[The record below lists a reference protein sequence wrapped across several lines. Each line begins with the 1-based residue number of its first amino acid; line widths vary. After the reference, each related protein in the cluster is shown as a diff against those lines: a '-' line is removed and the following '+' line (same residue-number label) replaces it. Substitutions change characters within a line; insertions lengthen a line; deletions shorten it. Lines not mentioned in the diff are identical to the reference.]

1 MFYIFCGILIFFA
14 ISAGAILFILRDRL
28 YGGIFSAIYSRLTKN
43 FSFFLAV
50 RYLKPKRTYV
60 SIITLISVIGVALGV
75 TVLIVVIAVMTG
87 FEKRLEQ
94 IILGF
99 EPHLMVQQQVV
110 VDPRDSE
117 SQSGRWD
124 LLKDRLEKEI
134 PDLKAVSPYVT
145 GQVLLQF
152 GIDDSRRQA
161 ALMMMGVDP
170 EGNSLTER
178 VKEIMNAG
186 ELDLSYKPEH
196 GKYGCLISMQFAK
209 RNGITIGEH
218 IEAFSTAD
226 IEPIVADLFDAVDN
240 DELSDDELRSRVKE
254 LTESIKTPKDLIVTG
269 IFDSVRYGEMMLL
282 PLEIGQDLYELG
294 PNVHGLSIEL
304 KDPFLADQVNRKI
317 STSLPF
323 GWNSETWIQR
333 NKQLFATIRNERGMM
348 YFVLFFIILVA
359 AFSTMNT
366 MITVTVQKRHEIG
379 VMKAIGARVSQIVG
393 VFIGQGLI
401 VGLIGSVSGLAA
413 GSLVLY
419 NRNGIRDILAQR
431 LGLEIF
437 PEEMYGVAEI
447 PAQIVTGDIAIIC
460 LGAFILCT
468 LAALPPAYMVARLDP
483 AKALRD

>member
-1 MFYIFCGILIFFA
+1 MA
-14 ISAGAILFILRDRL
+14 
-28 YGGIFSAIYSRLTKN
+28 KN
-43 FSFFLAV
+43 FSLFLAL

-60 SIITLISVIGVALGV
+60 SIITLISVLGVALGV

-99 EPHLMVQQQVV
+99 EPHLMVQQQVL

-117 SQSGRWD
+117 SQSRRWD
-124 LLKDRLEKEI
+124 NLKDRLKKEI

-152 GIDDSRRQA
+152 GVDDSRRQA
-161 ALMMMGVDP
+161 ALMMMGVDS
-170 EGNSLTER
+170 EGNPLTER
-178 VKEIMNAG
+178 VKEIINAG

-196 GKYGCLISMQFAK
+196 GKYGCLISMQFAQ

-240 DELSDDELRSRVKE
+240 DKLSDDELRSRVKE
-254 LTESIKTPKDLIVTG
+254 LTESIKTPKDMIVTG
-269 IFDSVRYGEMMLL
+269 IFDSVRYGEMILV
-282 PLEIGQDLYELG
+282 PLEIGQDLYELEA
-294 PNVHGLSIEL
+294 NVHGLSIEL
-304 KDPFLADQVNRKI
+304 EDPFLANQINKKI
-317 STSLPF
+317 SALLPF

-379 VMKAIGARVSQIVG
+379 VMKALGARVSQIVG

-419 NRNGIRDILAQR
+419 NRNSIRDVLAQR

-447 PAQIVTGDIAIIC
+447 PAQIVPSDIAIIC
-460 LGAFILCT
+460 FGAFILCT

>member
-1 MFYIFCGILIFFA
+1 MA
-14 ISAGAILFILRDRL
+14 
-28 YGGIFSAIYSRLTKN
+28 KN
-43 FSFFLAV
+43 FSLFLAL

-60 SIITLISVIGVALGV
+60 SIITLISVLGVALGV

-99 EPHLMVQQQVV
+99 EPHLMVQQQVL

-124 LLKDRLEKEI
+124 NLKERLEKEI

-152 GIDDSRRQA
+152 GVDDSRRQA
-161 ALMMMGVDP
+161 ALMMMGVDS
-170 EGNSLTER
+170 EGNPLTER
-178 VKEIMNAG
+178 VKEIINAG

-196 GKYGCLISMQFAK
+196 GKYGCLISMQFAQ

-240 DELSDDELRSRVKE
+240 DKLSDDELRSRVKE
-254 LTESIKTPKDLIVTG
+254 LTESIKTPKDMIVTG
-269 IFDSVRYGEMMLL
+269 IFDSVRYGEMILV
-282 PLEIGQDLYELG
+282 PLEIGQDLYELEA
-294 PNVHGLSIEL
+294 NVHGLSIEL
-304 KDPFLADQVNRKI
+304 EDPFLANQINKKI
-317 STSLPF
+317 SALLPF

-379 VMKAIGARVSQIVG
+379 VMKALGARVSQIVG

-419 NRNGIRDILAQR
+419 NRNSIRDVLAQR

-447 PAQIVTGDIAIIC
+447 PAQIVSSDIAIIC
-460 LGAFILCT
+460 FGAFILCT

>member
-1 MFYIFCGILIFFA
+1 MA
-14 ISAGAILFILRDRL
+14 
-28 YGGIFSAIYSRLTKN
+28 KN
-43 FSFFLAV
+43 FSLFLAL

-60 SIITLISVIGVALGV
+60 SIITLISVLGVALGV

-99 EPHLMVQQQVV
+99 EPHLMVQQQVL

-124 LLKDRLEKEI
+124 NLKDRLKKEI

-152 GIDDSRRQA
+152 GVDDSRRQA
-161 ALMMMGVDP
+161 ALMMMGVDS
-170 EGNSLTER
+170 EGNPLTER
-178 VKEIMNAG
+178 VKEIINAG

-196 GKYGCLISMQFAK
+196 GKYGCLISMQFAQ

-240 DELSDDELRSRVKE
+240 DQLSDDELRTRVKE
-254 LTESIKTPKDLIVTG
+254 LTESIKTPKDMIVTG
-269 IFDSVRYGEMMLL
+269 IFDSVRYGEMILV
-282 PLEIGQDLYELG
+282 PLEIGQDLYELEA
-294 PNVHGLSIEL
+294 NVHGLSIEL
-304 KDPFLADQVNRKI
+304 EDPFLANQINKKI
-317 STSLPF
+317 SALLPF

-379 VMKAIGARVSQIVG
+379 VMKALGARVSQIVG

-419 NRNGIRDILAQR
+419 NRNSIRDVLAQR

-447 PAQIVTGDIAIIC
+447 PAQIVPSDIAIIC
-460 LGAFILCT
+460 FGAFILCT

>member
-1 MFYIFCGILIFFA
+1 MA
-14 ISAGAILFILRDRL
+14 
-28 YGGIFSAIYSRLTKN
+28 KN
-43 FSFFLAV
+43 FSLFLAL

-60 SIITLISVIGVALGV
+60 SIITLISVLGVALGV

-87 FEKRLEQ
+87 FEKRLEKL
-94 IILGF
+94 ILGF
-99 EPHLMVQQQVV
+99 EPHLMVQQQVI
-110 VDPRDSE
+110 VDPLESE
-117 SQSGRWD
+117 LESGRWD
-124 LLKDRLEKEI
+124 ILKDRLKKEI
-134 PDLKAVSPYVT
+134 PEIKAVAPYVT

-152 GIDDSRRQA
+152 GVDDSRRQA
-161 ALMMMGVDP
+161 ALMMMGVDS
-170 EGNSLTER
+170 EGNPLTER
-178 VKEIMNAG
+178 VKEIINAG

-196 GKYGCLISMQFAK
+196 GKYGCLISIQFAQ

-226 IEPIVADLFDAVDN
+226 IEPIVANLFDAVDN
-240 DELSDDELRSRVKE
+240 NQLSDDELRSRVKE
-254 LTESIKTPKDLIVTG
+254 LTESIKTPKDMIVTG
-269 IFDSVRYGEMMLL
+269 IFDSVRYGEMILV

-294 PNVHGLSIEL
+294 ANVHGLSIEL
-304 KDPFLADQVNRKI
+304 EDPFLANQINKKI
-317 STSLPF
+317 SALLPF

-379 VMKAIGARVSQIVG
+379 VMKALGARVFQIVG

-419 NRNGIRDILAQR
+419 NRNGIRDVLAQR

-437 PEEMYGVAEI
+437 PEEMYGIAEI
-447 PAQIVTGDIAIIC
+447 PAQIVPSDIAIIC
-460 LGAFILCT
+460 FGAFLLCT

>member
-1 MFYIFCGILIFFA
+1 MA
-14 ISAGAILFILRDRL
+14 
-28 YGGIFSAIYSRLTKN
+28 KN
-43 FSFFLAV
+43 FSLFLAL

-60 SIITLISVIGVALGV
+60 SIITLISVLGVALGV

-87 FEKRLEQ
+87 FEKKLEKL
-94 IILGF
+94 ILGF
-99 EPHLMVQQQVV
+99 EPHLMVQQQVI
-110 VDPRDSE
+110 VDPLESE
-117 SQSGRWD
+117 LESGRWD
-124 LLKDRLEKEI
+124 ILKDRLKKEI
-134 PDLKAVSPYVT
+134 PEIKAVAPYVT

-152 GIDDSRRQA
+152 GVDDSRRQA
-161 ALMMMGVDP
+161 ALMMMGVDS
-170 EGNSLTER
+170 EGNPLTER
-178 VKEIMNAG
+178 VKEIINAG

-196 GKYGCLISMQFAK
+196 GKYGCLISMQFAQ

-226 IEPIVADLFDAVDN
+226 IEPIVANLFDAVDN
-240 DELSDDELRSRVKE
+240 NQLSDDELRSRVKE
-254 LTESIKTPKDLIVTG
+254 LTESIKTPKDMIVTG
-269 IFDSVRYGEMMLL
+269 IFDSVRYGEMILV

-294 PNVHGLSIEL
+294 ANVHGLSIEL
-304 KDPFLADQVNRKI
+304 EDPFLANQINKKI
-317 STSLPF
+317 SALLPF

-379 VMKAIGARVSQIVG
+379 VMKALGARVFQIVG

-401 VGLIGSVSGLAA
+401 VGLIGSVSGFAA

-419 NRNGIRDILAQR
+419 NRNGIRDVLAQR

-437 PEEMYGVAEI
+437 PEEMYGIAEI
-447 PAQIVTGDIAIIC
+447 PAQIVPSDIAIIC
-460 LGAFILCT
+460 FGAFLLCT

>member
-1 MFYIFCGILIFFA
+1 V
-14 ISAGAILFILRDRL
+14 
-28 YGGIFSAIYSRLTKN
+28 TKN
-43 FSFFLAV
+43 FSLFLAL

-60 SIITLISVIGVALGV
+60 SIITLISVLGVALGV

-99 EPHLMVQQQVV
+99 EPHLMVQQQVM

-124 LLKDRLEKEI
+124 NLKDRLKKEI

-152 GIDDSRRQA
+152 GFDDSRRQA
-161 ALMMMGVDP
+161 ALMMMGVDS
-170 EGNSLTER
+170 EGNPLTER
-178 VKEIMNAG
+178 VKEIINAG

-196 GKYGCLISMQFAK
+196 GKYGCLISMQFAQ

-226 IEPIVADLFDAVDN
+226 IEPIVTDLFDAVDN
-240 DELSDDELRSRVKE
+240 DKLSDDELRSRVTE
-254 LTESIKTPKDLIVTG
+254 LTESIKTPKDMIVTG
-269 IFDSVRYGEMMLL
+269 IFDSVRYGEMILV

-294 PNVHGLSIEL
+294 ANVHGLSIEL
-304 KDPFLADQVNRKI
+304 EDPFLANQINKKI
-317 STSLPF
+317 SPLLPF
-323 GWNSETWIQR
+323 GWSSETWMQR

-379 VMKAIGARVSQIVG
+379 VMKALGARVSQIVG

-401 VGLIGSVSGLAA
+401 VGLIGSVSGLGA

-419 NRNGIRDILAQR
+419 NRNGIRDVLAQR

-447 PAQIVTGDIAIIC
+447 PAQIVPADIAIIC
-460 LGAFILCT
+460 LGAFFLCT

>member
-1 MFYIFCGILIFFA
+1 VA
-14 ISAGAILFILRDRL
+14 
-28 YGGIFSAIYSRLTKN
+28 KN
-43 FSFFLAV
+43 FSLFLAL

-60 SIITLISVIGVALGV
+60 SIITLISVLGVALGV

-87 FEKRLEQ
+87 FEKRLEKL
-94 IILGF
+94 ILGF
-99 EPHLMVQQQVV
+99 EPHLMVQQQVI
-110 VDPRDSE
+110 VDPLESE
-117 SQSGRWD
+117 LESGRWD
-124 LLKDRLEKEI
+124 ILKDRLKKEI
-134 PDLKAVSPYVT
+134 PEIKAVAPYVT

-152 GIDDSRRQA
+152 GVDDSRRQA
-161 ALMMMGVDP
+161 ALMMMGVDS
-170 EGNSLTER
+170 EGNPLTER
-178 VKEIMNAG
+178 VKEIINAG

-196 GKYGCLISMQFAK
+196 GKYGCLISIQFAQ

-226 IEPIVADLFDAVDN
+226 IEPIVANLFDAVDN
-240 DELSDDELRSRVKE
+240 NQLSDDELRSRVKE
-254 LTESIKTPKDLIVTG
+254 LTESIKTPKDMIVTG
-269 IFDSVRYGEMMLL
+269 IFDSVRYGEMILV

-294 PNVHGLSIEL
+294 ANVHGLSIEL
-304 KDPFLADQVNRKI
+304 EDPFLANQINKKI
-317 STSLPF
+317 SALLPF

-379 VMKAIGARVSQIVG
+379 VMKALGARVFQIVG

-419 NRNGIRDILAQR
+419 NRNGIRDVLAQR

-437 PEEMYGVAEI
+437 PEEMYGIAEI
-447 PAQIVTGDIAIIC
+447 PAQIVPSDIAIIC
-460 LGAFILCT
+460 FGAFLLCT

>member
-1 MFYIFCGILIFFA
+1 MA
-14 ISAGAILFILRDRL
+14 
-28 YGGIFSAIYSRLTKN
+28 KN
-43 FSFFLAV
+43 FSFFLAF

-99 EPHLMVQQQVV
+99 EPHLMVQQQVI

-152 GIDDSRRQA
+152 GVDDSRRQA
-161 ALMMMGVDP
+161 ALMMMGVDS
-170 EGNSLTER
+170 EGNPLTER
-178 VKEIMNAG
+178 VKEIINAG

-196 GKYGCLISMQFAK
+196 GKYGCLISLQFAQ

-218 IEAFSTAD
+218 IEAFSTAE
-226 IEPIVADLFDAVDN
+226 IEPIVADLFDAADN
-240 DELSDDELRSRVKE
+240 DKLSDDELRSRVKE
-254 LTESIKTPKDLIVTG
+254 LTESIKTPKDMIVTC
-269 IFDSVRYGEMMLL
+269 IFDSVRYGEMILV
-282 PLEIGQDLYELG
+282 PLEIGQDLYELEA
-294 PNVHGLSIEL
+294 NVHGLSIEL
-304 KDPFLADQVNRKI
+304 KDPFLADQINKKI
-317 STSLPF
+317 IELLPF

-379 VMKAIGARVSQIVG
+379 VMKALGARVSQIVG

-413 GSLVLY
+413 GSLVLN
-419 NRNGIRDILAQR
+419 NRNGIRDVLSQR

-447 PAQIVTGDIAIIC
+447 PAQIVSSDIAIIC
-460 LGAFILCT
+460 IGAFILCT

>member
-1 MFYIFCGILIFFA
+1 MA
-14 ISAGAILFILRDRL
+14 
-28 YGGIFSAIYSRLTKN
+28 KN
-43 FSFFLAV
+43 FSLFLAL

-60 SIITLISVIGVALGV
+60 SIITLISVLGVALGV

-87 FEKRLEQ
+87 FEKRLEKL
-94 IILGF
+94 ILGF
-99 EPHLMVQQQVV
+99 EPHLMVQQQVI
-110 VDPRDSE
+110 VDPLESE
-117 SQSGRWD
+117 LESGRWD
-124 LLKDRLEKEI
+124 ILKDRLKKEI
-134 PDLKAVSPYVT
+134 PEIKAVAPYVT

-152 GIDDSRRQA
+152 DVDDSRRQA
-161 ALMMMGVDP
+161 ALMMMGVDS
-170 EGNSLTER
+170 EGNPLTER
-178 VKEIMNAG
+178 VKEIINAG

-196 GKYGCLISMQFAK
+196 GKYGCLISMQFAQ

-226 IEPIVADLFDAVDN
+226 IEPIVANLFDAIDN
-240 DELSDDELRSRVKE
+240 NQLSDDELRSRVKE
-254 LTESIKTPKDLIVTG
+254 LTESIKTPKDMIVTG
-269 IFDSVRYGEMMLL
+269 IFDSVRYGEMILV

-294 PNVHGLSIEL
+294 ADVHGLSIEL
-304 KDPFLADQVNRKI
+304 EDPFLANQINKKI
-317 STSLPF
+317 SALLPF

-379 VMKAIGARVSQIVG
+379 VMKALGARVFQIVG

-419 NRNGIRDILAQR
+419 NRNGIRDVLAQR

-437 PEEMYGVAEI
+437 PEEMYGIAEI
-447 PAQIVTGDIAIIC
+447 PAQIVPSDIAIIC
-460 LGAFILCT
+460 FGAFLLCT

>member
-1 MFYIFCGILIFFA
+1 MA
-14 ISAGAILFILRDRL
+14 
-28 YGGIFSAIYSRLTKN
+28 KN
-43 FSFFLAV
+43 FSLFLAL

-60 SIITLISVIGVALGV
+60 SIITLISVLGVALGV

-87 FEKRLEQ
+87 FEKRLEKL
-94 IILGF
+94 ILGF
-99 EPHLMVQQQVV
+99 EPHLMVQQQVI
-110 VDPRDSE
+110 VDPLESE
-117 SQSGRWD
+117 LESGRWD
-124 LLKDRLEKEI
+124 ILKDRLKKEI
-134 PDLKAVSPYVT
+134 PEIKAVAPYVT

-152 GIDDSRRQA
+152 GVDDSRRQA
-161 ALMMMGVDP
+161 ALMMMGVDS
-170 EGNSLTER
+170 EGNPLTER
-178 VKEIMNAG
+178 VKEIINAG

-196 GKYGCLISMQFAK
+196 GKYGCLISMQFAQ

-226 IEPIVADLFDAVDN
+226 IEPIVANLFDAVDN
-240 DELSDDELRSRVKE
+240 NQLSDDELRSRVKE
-254 LTESIKTPKDLIVTG
+254 LTESIKTPKDMIVTG
-269 IFDSVRYGEMMLL
+269 IFDSVRYGEMILV

-294 PNVHGLSIEL
+294 ANVHGLSIEL
-304 KDPFLADQVNRKI
+304 EDPFLANQINKKI
-317 STSLPF
+317 SALLPF

-379 VMKAIGARVSQIVG
+379 VMKALGARVFQIVG

-419 NRNGIRDILAQR
+419 NRNGIRDVLAQR

-437 PEEMYGVAEI
+437 PEEMYGIAEI
-447 PAQIVTGDIAIIC
+447 PAQIVPSDIAIIC
-460 LGAFILCT
+460 FGAFLLCT

>member
-1 MFYIFCGILIFFA
+1 MA
-14 ISAGAILFILRDRL
+14 
-28 YGGIFSAIYSRLTKN
+28 KN
-43 FSFFLAV
+43 FSLFLAL

-60 SIITLISVIGVALGV
+60 SIITLISVLGVALGV

-87 FEKRLEQ
+87 FEKRLEKL
-94 IILGF
+94 ILGF
-99 EPHLMVQQQVV
+99 EPHLMVQQQVIA
-110 VDPRDSE
+110 DPLESE
-117 SQSGRWD
+117 PESGRWD
-124 LLKDRLEKEI
+124 ILKDRLKKEI
-134 PDLKAVSPYVT
+134 PELIAVAPYVT

-152 GIDDSRRQA
+152 GVDDSRRQA
-161 ALMMMGVDP
+161 ALMMMGVDS
-170 EGNSLTER
+170 EGSPLTER
-178 VKEIMNAG
+178 VKEIINAG

-196 GKYGCLISMQFAK
+196 GKYGCLISMQFAQ

-226 IEPIVADLFDAVDN
+226 IEPIVANLFDAVDN
-240 DELSDDELRSRVKE
+240 NQLSDDELRSRVKE
-254 LTESIKTPKDLIVTG
+254 LTKSIKTPKDMIVTG
-269 IFDSVRYGEMMLL
+269 IFDSVRYGEMILV

-294 PNVHGLSIEL
+294 ADVHGLSIEL
-304 KDPFLADQVNRKI
+304 KDPFLANQINKKI
-317 STSLPF
+317 SALLPF

-379 VMKAIGARVSQIVG
+379 VMKALGARVFQIVG

-419 NRNGIRDILAQR
+419 NRNGIRDVLAQR

-437 PEEMYGVAEI
+437 PEEMYGIAEI
-447 PAQIVTGDIAIIC
+447 PAQIVPSDIAIIC
-460 LGAFILCT
+460 FGAFLLCT

>member
-1 MFYIFCGILIFFA
+1 
-14 ISAGAILFILRDRL
+14 
-28 YGGIFSAIYSRLTKN
+28 
-43 FSFFLAV
+43 
-50 RYLKPKRTYV
+50 
-60 SIITLISVIGVALGV
+60 
-75 TVLIVVIAVMTG
+75 
-87 FEKRLEQ
+87 
-94 IILGF
+94 
-99 EPHLMVQQQVV
+99 
-110 VDPRDSE
+110 
-117 SQSGRWD
+117 
-124 LLKDRLEKEI
+124 
-134 PDLKAVSPYVT
+134 
-145 GQVLLQF
+145 
-152 GIDDSRRQA
+152 
-161 ALMMMGVDP
+161 
-170 EGNSLTER
+170 
-178 VKEIMNAG
+178 
-186 ELDLSYKPEH
+186 
-196 GKYGCLISMQFAK
+196 
-209 RNGITIGEH
+209 
-218 IEAFSTAD
+218 
-226 IEPIVADLFDAVDN
+226 
-240 DELSDDELRSRVKE
+240 
-254 LTESIKTPKDLIVTG
+254 
-269 IFDSVRYGEMMLL
+269 LL

-304 KDPFLADQVNRKI
+304 KDPFLADQVKRKI
-317 STSLPF
+317 STSLPL
-323 GWNSETWIQR
+323 GWDSESWIQR

-379 VMKAIGARVSQIVG
+379 VMKALGARVSQIVG

-419 NRNGIRDILAQR
+419 NRNGIRDMLAQR

>member
-1 MFYIFCGILIFFA
+1 MA
-14 ISAGAILFILRDRL
+14 
-28 YGGIFSAIYSRLTKN
+28 KN
-43 FSFFLAV
+43 FSLFLAL

-60 SIITLISVIGVALGV
+60 SIITLISVLGVALGV

-87 FEKRLEQ
+87 FEKRLEKL
-94 IILGF
+94 ILGF
-99 EPHLMVQQQVV
+99 EPHLMVQQQVIA
-110 VDPRDSE
+110 DPLESE
-117 SQSGRWD
+117 PESGRWD
-124 LLKDRLEKEI
+124 ILKDRLKKEI
-134 PDLKAVSPYVT
+134 PELIAVAPYVT

-152 GIDDSRRQA
+152 GVDDSRRQA
-161 ALMMMGVDP
+161 ALMMMGVDS
-170 EGNSLTER
+170 EGNPLTER
-178 VKEIMNAG
+178 VKEIINAG

-196 GKYGCLISMQFAK
+196 GKYGCLISIQFAQ

-226 IEPIVADLFDAVDN
+226 IEPIVANLFDAVDN
-240 DELSDDELRSRVKE
+240 NQLSDDELRSRVKE
-254 LTESIKTPKDLIVTG
+254 LTESIKTPKDMIVTG
-269 IFDSVRYGEMMLL
+269 IFDSVRYGEMILV

-294 PNVHGLSIEL
+294 ANVHGLSIEL
-304 KDPFLADQVNRKI
+304 EDPFLANQINKKI
-317 STSLPF
+317 SALLPF

-379 VMKAIGARVSQIVG
+379 VMKALGARVFQIVG

-419 NRNGIRDILAQR
+419 NRNGIRDVLAQR

-437 PEEMYGVAEI
+437 PEEMYGIAEI
-447 PAQIVTGDIAIIC
+447 PAQIVPSDIAIIC
-460 LGAFILCT
+460 FGAFLLCT

>member
-1 MFYIFCGILIFFA
+1 PVA
-14 ISAGAILFILRDRL
+14 
-28 YGGIFSAIYSRLTKN
+28 KN
-43 FSFFLAV
+43 FSLFLAL

-60 SIITLISVIGVALGV
+60 SIITLISVLGVALGV

-99 EPHLMVQQQVV
+99 EPHLMVQQQVI
-110 VDPRDSE
+110 VDTRDSE
-117 SQSGRWD
+117 SESGRWD
-124 LLKDRLEKEI
+124 ILKDRLKKEI

-161 ALMMMGVDP
+161 ALMMMGVDS
-170 EGNSLTER
+170 EGNPLTER
-178 VKEIMNAG
+178 VKEIINAG

-196 GKYGCLISMQFAK
+196 GKYGCLISMQFAQ

-226 IEPIVADLFDAVDN
+226 IEPIVADLFNAVDN
-240 DELSDDELRSRVKE
+240 DKLSDDELRSRVKE
-254 LTESIKTPKDLIVTG
+254 LTESIKTPKDMIVTG
-269 IFDSVRYGEMMLL
+269 IFDSVRYGEMILV
-282 PLEIGQDLYELG
+282 PLEIGQDLYELEA
-294 PNVHGLSIEL
+294 NVHGLSIEL
-304 KDPFLADQVNRKI
+304 EDPFLANQINKKI
-317 STSLPF
+317 SALLPF

-379 VMKAIGARVSQIVG
+379 VMKALGARVSQIVG

-419 NRNGIRDILAQR
+419 NRNSIRDVLAQR

-447 PAQIVTGDIAIIC
+447 PAQIVPSDIAIIC
-460 LGAFILCT
+460 FGAFILCT

>member
-43 FSFFLAV
+43 FSFFLAL

-99 EPHLMVQQQVV
+99 EPHLMVQQQVI

-152 GIDDSRRQA
+152 GVDDSRRQA
-161 ALMMMGVDP
+161 ALMMMGVDS
-170 EGNSLTER
+170 EGNPLTER
-178 VKEIMNAG
+178 VKEIINAG

-196 GKYGCLISMQFAK
+196 GKYGCLISMQFAQ

-226 IEPIVADLFDAVDN
+226 IEPIVADLFDAADN
-240 DELSDDELRSRVKE
+240 DKLSDDELRSRVKE
-254 LTESIKTPKDLIVTG
+254 LTESIKTPKDMIVTG
-269 IFDSVRYGEMMLL
+269 IFDSVRYGEMILV
-282 PLEIGQDLYELG
+282 PLEIGQDLYELEA
-294 PNVHGLSIEL
+294 NVHGLSIEL
-304 KDPFLADQVNRKI
+304 KDPFLADQINKKI
-317 STSLPF
+317 IELLPF

-379 VMKAIGARVSQIVG
+379 VMKALGARVSQIVG

-413 GSLVLY
+413 GSLVLN
-419 NRNGIRDILAQR
+419 NRNGIRDVLSQR

-447 PAQIVTGDIAIIC
+447 PAQIVSSDIAIIC
-460 LGAFILCT
+460 IGAFILCT

>member
-1 MFYIFCGILIFFA
+1 MA
-14 ISAGAILFILRDRL
+14 
-28 YGGIFSAIYSRLTKN
+28 KN
-43 FSFFLAV
+43 FSFFLAL

-99 EPHLMVQQQVV
+99 EPHLMVQQQVI

-152 GIDDSRRQA
+152 GVDDSRRQA
-161 ALMMMGVDP
+161 ALMMMGVDS
-170 EGNSLTER
+170 EGNPLTER
-178 VKEIMNAG
+178 VKEIINAG

-196 GKYGCLISMQFAK
+196 GKYGCLISMQFAQ

-226 IEPIVADLFDAVDN
+226 IEPIVADLFDAADN
-240 DELSDDELRSRVKE
+240 DKLSDDELRSRVKE
-254 LTESIKTPKDLIVTG
+254 LTESIKTPKDMIVTG
-269 IFDSVRYGEMMLL
+269 IFDSVRYGEMILV
-282 PLEIGQDLYELG
+282 PLEIGQDLYELEA
-294 PNVHGLSIEL
+294 NVHGLSIEL
-304 KDPFLADQVNRKI
+304 KDPFLADQINKEI
-317 STSLPF
+317 IELLPF

-379 VMKAIGARVSQIVG
+379 VMKALGARVSQIVG

-413 GSLVLY
+413 GSLVLN
-419 NRNGIRDILAQR
+419 NRNGIRDVLSQR

-447 PAQIVTGDIAIIC
+447 PAQIVSSDIAIIC
-460 LGAFILCT
+460 IGAFILCT

>member
-1 MFYIFCGILIFFA
+1 MA
-14 ISAGAILFILRDRL
+14 
-28 YGGIFSAIYSRLTKN
+28 KN
-43 FSFFLAV
+43 FSLFLAL

-60 SIITLISVIGVALGV
+60 SIITLISVLGVALGV

-99 EPHLMVQQQVV
+99 EPHLMVQQQVI
-110 VDPRDSE
+110 VDMRDSE
-117 SQSGRWD
+117 SESGRWD
-124 LLKDRLEKEI
+124 ILKDRLKKEI

-161 ALMMMGVDP
+161 ALMMMGVDS
-170 EGNSLTER
+170 EGNPLTER
-178 VKEIMNAG
+178 VKEIINAG

-196 GKYGCLISMQFAK
+196 GKYGCLISMQFAQ

-240 DELSDDELRSRVKE
+240 DKLSDDELRSRVKE

-269 IFDSVRYGEMMLL
+269 IFDSVRYGEMILV
-282 PLEIGQDLYELG
+282 PLEIGQDLYELEA
-294 PNVHGLSIEL
+294 NVHGLSIEL
-304 KDPFLADQVNRKI
+304 EDPFLANQINKKI
-317 STSLPF
+317 SALLPF

-379 VMKAIGARVSQIVG
+379 VMKALGARVSQIVG

-401 VGLIGSVSGLAA
+401 VGLIGSVYGLAA

-419 NRNGIRDILAQR
+419 NRNSIRDVLGQR

-447 PAQIVTGDIAIIC
+447 PAQIVSSDIAIIC
-460 LGAFILCT
+460 FGAFILCT

>member
-1 MFYIFCGILIFFA
+1 VA
-14 ISAGAILFILRDRL
+14 
-28 YGGIFSAIYSRLTKN
+28 KN
-43 FSFFLAV
+43 FSLFLAL

-60 SIITLISVIGVALGV
+60 SIITLISVLGVALGV

-87 FEKRLEQ
+87 FEKRLEKL
-94 IILGF
+94 ILGF
-99 EPHLMVQQQVV
+99 EPHLMVQQQVIA
-110 VDPRDSE
+110 DPLESE
-117 SQSGRWD
+117 SESGRWD
-124 LLKDRLEKEI
+124 ILKDRLKKEI
-134 PDLKAVSPYVT
+134 PELIAVAPYVT

-152 GIDDSRRQA
+152 GVDDSRRQA
-161 ALMMMGVDP
+161 ALMMMGVDS
-170 EGNSLTER
+170 EGNPLTER
-178 VKEIMNAG
+178 VKEIINAG

-196 GKYGCLISMQFAK
+196 GKYGCLISMQFAQ

-226 IEPIVADLFDAVDN
+226 IEPIVANLFDAVDN
-240 DELSDDELRSRVKE
+240 NQLSDDELRSRVKE
-254 LTESIKTPKDLIVTG
+254 LTESIKTPKDMIVTG
-269 IFDSVRYGEMMLL
+269 IFDSVRYGEMILV

-294 PNVHGLSIEL
+294 ANVHGLSIEL
-304 KDPFLADQVNRKI
+304 KDPFLANQINKKI
-317 STSLPF
+317 SALLPF

-379 VMKAIGARVSQIVG
+379 VMKALGARVFQIVG

-419 NRNGIRDILAQR
+419 NRNGIRDVLAQR

-437 PEEMYGVAEI
+437 PEEMYGIAEI
-447 PAQIVTGDIAIIC
+447 PAQIVPSDIAIIC
-460 LGAFILCT
+460 FGAFLLCT